1 LNQANANKV
10 LVLILRRGLYYILK
24 ELGIMAQKLGDEQK
38 EQERARLQRKE
49 LKEELAEN
57 YARLPRRPQNRRRV
71 ITFVVLG
78 IIAVL
83 AGIFG
88 WLVLL
93 PSSSPQPLA
102 GIAVG
107 TKAPD
112 FALQIYGGS
121 DIGATVKLSTLRG
134 HAVILNFWSENCTP
148 CLQEVP
154 YLERFY
160 AQYGVQHQFTLL
172 GINQADP
179 KDDIAT
185 FGATYHV
192 TYPLLFDKGGNINAR
207 YAVTAIPTTYF
218 IDSSGV
224 VRSVFVQPLTPQTMQ
239 QGLSSV
245 GIHLYM
251 LYLSQ

>member
-1 LNQANANKV
+1 
-10 LVLILRRGLYYILK
+10 
-24 ELGIMAQKLGDEQK
+24 MAQKLEDEKK
-38 EQERARLQRKE
+38 EQDLARIQRKE
-49 LKEELAEN
+49 LKEELADH
-57 YARLPRRPQNRRRV
+57 YARLPRRPQNRRRI

-83 AGIFG
+83 VGIFG
-88 WLVLL
+88 WLVLF
-93 PSSSPQPLA
+93 PSSSPQSLA
-102 GIAVG
+102 GVAVG

-121 DIGATVKLSTLRG
+121 DIGAIVKLSALRG
-134 HAVILNFWSENCTP
+134 QPVILNFWSENCTP

-160 AQYGVQHQFTLL
+160 SQYGVQHHFALL
-172 GINQADP
+172 GVNQADP
-179 KDDIAT
+179 KDDIAR
-185 FGATYHV
+185 FGTDYHV
-192 TYPLLFDKGGNINAR
+192 TYPLLFDKGGNTNTR

-224 VRSVFVQPLTPQTMQ
+224 VRSVFVQPLTPQTML

-245 GIHLYM
+245 GIHI
-251 LYLSQ
+251 